1 MLACCWFGRKE
12 RDTATTHRR
21 CRSLLHREEEG
32 YVSVLML
39 PTLHYRRRRR
49 DADCH
54 ASAEPSYR
62 RRTEGESEP
71 RESDEGGKTEKRE
84 LVTST
89 AAYRRTATADVPL
102 LVFDVAAETLPPVIV
117 V

>member
-12 RDTATTHRR
+12 RTPP
-21 CRSLLHREEEG
+21 
-32 YVSVLML
+32 L
-39 PTLHYRRRRR
+39 PTAAADPCFTEKRRG
-49 DADCH
+49 
-54 ASAEPSYR
+54 
-62 RRTEGESEP
+62 T
-71 RESDEGGKTEKRE
+71 ESDEGGKTEKRE